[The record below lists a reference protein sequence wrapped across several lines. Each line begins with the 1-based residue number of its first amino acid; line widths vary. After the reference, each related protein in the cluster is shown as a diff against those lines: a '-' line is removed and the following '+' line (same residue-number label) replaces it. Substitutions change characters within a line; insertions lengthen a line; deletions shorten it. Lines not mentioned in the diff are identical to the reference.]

1 MANASGR
8 MLLVNKTFCADVA
21 IPESSFLAAS
31 DYSEVLGLEAS
42 ANCMASDEEAWS
54 QDLPCYAEEVLL
66 LADGEY
72 HQLEIIKTQVKD
84 DGGNAIGLIGLGVD
98 VTQQREAQRQLQ
110 KSEAKFRK
118 LAEQETLLN
127 QLASNIRESLDLDT
141 ILATTVQQIRALLQ
155 LDHCVFIWYT
165 PESSPPVWAVKYES
179 KNADLPSLLGLFPA
193 DATGSHAERIAN
205 LEIIRIDD
213 FETVTDPVE
222 REFFMSVG
230 LKSLLSIPI
239 QISGGKIGVISCTAS
254 SGVRCWSDEEVELL
268 VAVGNQLAIAINQ
281 AELYTQS
288 VNSVRIAQEQTK
300 QLELALCEL
309 QQAQTQLIQ
318 AEKMSSLGQMVA
330 GIAHEINNPVSFI
343 FGNLTYTEEYI
354 GSLMKLLQMYRD
366 EYPEPAA
373 AIQDEIDTLELDFLL
388 HDLLKMLSS
397 MQVGATRIRDIVRS
411 LRNFSRLDESDM
423 KKVNIDE
430 GIDST
435 LMILEHRLKVQPVS
449 VAGKEYH
456 RPAIQVVKEYGE
468 LPLVECYA
476 GLLNQVFMNIIA
488 NAIDVLQ
495 EPLPNPG
502 MIRIRTEIEGDCV
515 TIGISDNGTGMT
527 DQVKQRIFD
536 PFYTTKAIGSGTG
549 MGLAISHSIIVE
561 KHQGEIKCLSVVGKG
576 TEFMIRIPIVSH

>member
-1 MANASGR
+1 
-8 MLLVNKTFCADVA
+8 
-21 IPESSFLAAS
+21 
-31 DYSEVLGLEAS
+31 
-42 ANCMASDEEAWS
+42 
-54 QDLPCYAEEVLL
+54 
-66 LADGEY
+66 
-72 HQLEIIKTQVKD
+72 
-84 DGGNAIGLIGLGVD
+84 
-98 VTQQREAQRQLQ
+98 
-110 KSEAKFRK
+110 
-118 LAEQETLLN
+118 
-127 QLASNIRESLDLDT
+127 
-141 ILATTVQQIRALLQ
+141 
-155 LDHCVFIWYT
+155 
-165 PESSPPVWAVKYES
+165 
-179 KNADLPSLLGLFPA
+179 
-193 DATGSHAERIAN
+193 
-205 LEIIRIDD
+205 
-213 FETVTDPVE
+213 
-222 REFFMSVG
+222 
-230 LKSLLSIPI
+230 
-239 QISGGKIGVISCTAS
+239 
-254 SGVRCWSDEEVELL
+254 
-268 VAVGNQLAIAINQ
+268 
-281 AELYTQS
+281 
-288 VNSVRIAQEQTK
+288 
-300 QLELALCEL
+300 LALCEL
-309 QQAQTQLIQ
+309 QQAQAQLIQ

-388 HDLLKMLSS
+388 DDLLKMLSS

-411 LRNFSRLDESDM
+411 LRNFSRLDESEM
-423 KKVNIDE
+423 KSVNLHE

-515 TIGISDNGTGMT
+515 AIGISDNGTGMT